1 MALSDKKKR
10 DIYDYYSENGFHHP
24 TDAIVE
30 KLSICHKTFFNRY
43 GTKANSIEI
52 AWQYWQLR
60 CIEKWENIMKNCN
73 HSVEELTMTLYN
85 IYKVRFE
92 NPYYYEYTRDNR
104 KYLEPSSFFYS
115 SLRTVLEKGKRCF
128 HIHENLNEETYIAF
142 LLNNMFL
149 IDTEH
154 HNKGEVLR
162 YVLLPALTER
172 GTELFMETPFS

>member
-10 DIYDYYSENGFHHP
+10 DIYEYYSENGFHHP

-30 KLSICHKTFFNRY
+30 KLNICHKTFFNRY

-52 AWQYWQLR
+52 AWKYWQNL
-60 CIEKWENIMKNCN
+60 CAEKWASIMQNCN

-85 IYKVRFE
+85 IYKVRYE
-92 NPYYYEYTRDNR
+92 NTHFYQYSRDHR
-104 KYLEPSSFFYS
+104 KYLETDSFFYS
-115 SLRTVLEKGKRCF
+115 ALQQVIEKGKKCF
-128 HIHENLNEETYIAF
+128 HFHDYLNNQTYITF

-149 IDTEH
+149 IDNEH
-154 HNKGEVLR
+154 HNKSEVLK
-162 YVLLPALTER
+162 YVLIPALTER